1 MTVQQDF
8 PCGDLLPSTDSAT
21 AVAALFTCVDS
32 TTKSSDFP
40 KAFMPTLPSVR
51 FAGRSGSD
59 PPSGFAPE
67 ADGISRPVSWR
78 TQARLEC
85 PRMHRFYD
93 SAVPVDAL
101 P

>member
-1 MTVQQDF
+1 M
-8 PCGDLLPSTDSAT
+8 
-21 AVAALFTCVDS
+21 FTCVDD

-40 KAFMPTLPSVR
+40 KAFMPTLPSER
-51 FAGRSGSD
+51 FVGRSRSE
-59 PPSGFAPE
+59 PPRGYAHE
-67 ADGISRPVSWR
+67 ADGISRPVFQR

-93 SAVPVDAL
+93 SAVSVDAL